1 MAVHGSLTEF
11 NTSEDNW
18 EEYIERLEQY
28 FVAND
33 IKDTD
38 LVKRKR
44 AVLLSSVG
52 QRTYALIKTLLAPL
66 KPTDKSYDELVKLVK
81 DHLK

>member
-18 EEYIERLEQY
+18 EEHIEKLEQY

-33 IKDTD
+33 IVDTETM
-38 LVKRKR
+38 KRKR
-44 AVLLSSVG
+44 AVLLSSV
-52 QRTYALIKTLLAPL
+52 
-66 KPTDKSYDELVKLVK
+66 D
-81 DHLK
+81 